1 MIKKL
6 TSQQMDS
13 RESGNDRMIFLGT
26 MSSITF
32 PPRLCASA
40 LKKQSEVAHA

>member
-13 RESGNDRMIFLGT
+13 RFRGNDKPL
-26 MSSITF
+26 
-32 PPRLCASA
+32 RLCCEIP
-40 LKKQSEVAHA
+40 SEVPHA